1 MHADPRLRGLY
12 AITRG
17 NYSSTDELL
26 HEAEAALQGDV
37 TALQYRDKSADPGL
51 RLEQAKA
58 LASLCQ
64 RFDALLI
71 INDDIELASRCGAA
85 GIHLGRDDADIITA
99 VEQLGADAIIGVSC
113 YNQLEAARHAAASG
127 ASYVAFGAFFPSPT
141 KPAAVRASTTLLEQW
156 DHPQVPVCAI
166 GGITLDNAPSLITA
180 GADMTA
186 VISDLWSAPDIT
198 AQARAYRALWDID

>member
-1 MHADPRLRGLY
+1 MQADPRLRGLY

-17 NYSSTDELL
+17 NYASTDELL
-26 HEAEAALQGDV
+26 HEAEAALRGGV
-37 TALQYRDKSADPGL
+37 TVLQYRDKSADPVR

-64 RFDALLI
+64 RFDTLLI
-71 INDDIELASRCGAA
+71 INDDIELAARCDASGV
-85 GIHLGRDDADIITA
+85 HLGCDDADIITA

-141 KPAAVRASTTLLEQW
+141 KPVAVRAASTLLEQW
-156 DHPQVPVCAI
+156 DHPHTPVCAI
-166 GGITLDNAPSLITA
+166 GGITLDNAPSLISA

-198 AQARAYRALWDID
+198 AQARAFRALWDID